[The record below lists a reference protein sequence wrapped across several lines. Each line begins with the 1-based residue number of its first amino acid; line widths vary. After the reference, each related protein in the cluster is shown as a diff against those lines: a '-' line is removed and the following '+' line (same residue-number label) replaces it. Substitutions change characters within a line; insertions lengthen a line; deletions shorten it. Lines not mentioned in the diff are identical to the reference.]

1 VTARRGPI
9 VLDTDVFSADLS
21 DTVLIALCEPIIV
34 GRPAFVSFQTVAEL
48 RYGAFRR
55 GWGEARLR
63 KLDAKIA
70 SVEVVHSG
78 DELVATYARL
88 RTECVRVGHALG
100 QREHDADRWI
110 AATALRLGIPLVSND
125 RVFEGTPGLQLESAH
140 PSS

>member
-1 VTARRGPI
+1 MTARRGPI
-9 VLDTDVFSADLS
+9 VLDTDVFSPDLS
-21 DTVLIALCEPIIV
+21 GTALIALYEPIIV

-125 RVFEGTPGLQLESAH
+125 RVFEGTPGLQLEFAH

>member
-21 DTVLIALCEPIIV
+21 DTALIALYEPIVV

-55 GWGEARLR
+55 GWGEAGLR